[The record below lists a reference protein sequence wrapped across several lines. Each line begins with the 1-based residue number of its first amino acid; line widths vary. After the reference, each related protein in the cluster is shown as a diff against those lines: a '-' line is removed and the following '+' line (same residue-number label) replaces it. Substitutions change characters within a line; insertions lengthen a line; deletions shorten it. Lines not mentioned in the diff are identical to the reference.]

1 MDSKYNVCS
10 KMWTDLNINFQKQT
24 FQHCCKQTAQPIS
37 FEEIDTLKERVFDFH
52 EQNILNRKISL
63 DDNQL
68 PPNCQWCI
76 DTAPDNIKKVWNIWD
91 DQYITNVKPQLKTI
105 SRTSY
110 IDLDIGNSCDL
121 ACIYCGPWSSTM
133 WAKEL
138 GQPVKNTIDQNW
150 KQQILENLKN
160 YIGGFDKD
168 RKLIFNLLG
177 GEPLLITDTYDIIS
191 YLSQICGHF
200 ENKPVLMIT
209 TNLNCKP
216 ALLKKLLLTINATKD
231 IFEWNLSV
239 SIEDI
244 HERAEAVRY
253 HLDFH
258 TFENNLR
265 AVKSQVDHLYITT
278 TFSLFSFSNFD
289 EFLLWCFDILGKDD
303 YTKTWNFS
311 LNNVQNGFTDL
322 SYCPTKL
329 VDIKKIKQVFN
340 DIINTVDGVNK
351 FKVKQVHQHLD
362 NMYQRTGTCVPDSQ
376 FFSYWKAMSQRRKID
391 YFSFYPLSEITE
403 K

>member
-37 FEEIDTLKERVFDFH
+37 YDEIDTLNERVFDFH
-52 EQNILNRKISL
+52 EQNVLNRKISI
-63 DDNQL
+63 DENRL

-91 DQYITNVKPQLKTI
+91 DQYITHIKSHLKTE

-121 ACIYCGPWSSTM
+121 ACIYCGPWSSTT

-138 GQPVKNTIDQNW
+138 GQPLRNPIDQQW
-150 KQQILENLKN
+150 KQKILENLKT
-160 YIGGFDKD
+160 YIGSFNKD
-168 RKLIFNLLG
+168 RRLVFNLLG

-191 YLSQICGHF
+191 YLSQICRHF
-200 ENKPVLMIT
+200 EHKPVLMIT

-216 ALLKKLLLTINATKD
+216 ALLKKLLSTIDSTKD
-231 IFEWNLSV
+231 VFEWNISV

-244 HERAEAVRY
+244 NERAEAVRY
-253 HLDFH
+253 HLDFQ

-265 AVKSQVDHLYITT
+265 AIKSTVEYLYITT
-278 TFSLFSFSNFD
+278 TFSLFSFPNFD
-289 EFLLWCFDILGKDD
+289 EFLVWCFDLLGKD
-303 YTKTWNFS
+303 KS
-311 LNNVQNGFTDL
+311 
-322 SYCPTKL
+322 
-329 VDIKKIKQVFN
+329 QVF
-340 DIINTVDGVNK
+340 V
-351 FKVKQVHQHLD
+351 
-362 NMYQRTGTCVPDSQ
+362 
-376 FFSYWKAMSQRRKID
+376 
-391 YFSFYPLSEITE
+391 
-403 K
+403 